1 MKTRRPEGS
10 IRRRADGRYEVRV
23 QTGINYNTGA
33 PIRKSVYAHTEEEAQ
48 RLLYGLL
55 ADPGQAIKHVGDN
68 CTLNEWLEC
77 WLRTYVAD
85 HVKQSTFTSYRTY
98 VQKHF
103 APVLALSDVKSENPR
118 RSIPLLR
125 GICADLEAWHNVQQR
140 DIERIGA
147 DVFAHPEI

>member
-1 MKTRRPEGS
+1 MRTRRPEGS

-55 ADPGQAIKHVGDN
+55 ADPGQAIKHVGDD

-77 WLRTYVAD
+77 CGLMLPIMSSNQPLQVTVHMFKSTSRRYSVNRSCATYPLENCMN
-85 HVKQSTFTSYRTY
+85 FTI
-98 VQKHF
+98 
-103 APVLALSDVKSENPR
+103 LSRNPK
-118 RSIPLLR
+118 
-125 GICADLEAWHNVQQR
+125 D
-140 DIERIGA
+140 
-147 DVFAHPEI
+147 

>member
-1 MKTRRPEGS
+1 MVDMKYGYKQVSTTIPVPRS
-10 IRRRADGRYEVRV
+10 A
-23 QTGINYNTGA
+23 N

-55 ADPGQAIKHVGDN
+55 ADPGQAIKHVGDD

-98 VQKHF
+98 IQKHF
-103 APVLALSDVKSENPR
+103 APVLGQCKPKD
-118 RSIPLLR
+118 
-125 GICADLEAWHNVQQR
+125 
-140 DIERIGA
+140 
-147 DVFAHPEI
+147 

>member
-55 ADPGQAIKHVGDN
+55 ADPGQAIKHVGDD

-85 HVKQSTFTSYRTY
+85 HVKQSAFTSYRTY

-103 APVLALSDVKSENPR
+103 APVLGQCKLRDLTPR
-118 RSIPLLR
+118 KL
-125 GICADLEAWHNVQQR
+125 
-140 DIERIGA
+140 
-147 DVFAHPEI
+147 